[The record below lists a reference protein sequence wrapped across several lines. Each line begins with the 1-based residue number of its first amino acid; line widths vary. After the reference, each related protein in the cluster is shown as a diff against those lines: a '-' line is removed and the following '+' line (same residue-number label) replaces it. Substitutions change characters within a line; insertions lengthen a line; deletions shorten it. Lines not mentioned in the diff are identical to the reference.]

1 VVAHGALSAPIR
13 EVLRLSPIRLVV
25 FDCDGTLVDS
35 QAVIVACMR
44 QAFERQGREP
54 PEARAVQRV
63 VGLSLTTAVLQ
74 LMPVPDTQAA
84 ERLADGYRA
93 AFLDRRCRPDH
104 DEPLFPGTIELLQAL
119 EARGLLMGVATGK
132 AMRGLRHVLARHG
145 IERYFITLQTA
156 DLHPSKPHPAMLEA
170 AMRETGAAPE
180 ETMLVGDTT
189 FDVLM
194 AKAAGAVPVGVAW
207 GNHPEAEL
215 RAAGA
220 RHMLARFDQLL
231 DLLPA

>member
-1 VVAHGALSAPIR
+1 MR
-13 EVLRLSPIRLVV
+13 PIRLVV

-44 QAFERQGREP
+44 QAFEAHGLAP
-54 PEARAVQRV
+54 PLPQAVRRV
-63 VGLSLTTAVLQ
+63 VGLSLATAVLE
-74 LMPVPDTQAA
+74 LMPEPDPAMA

-93 AFLDRRCRPDH
+93 AFLAHRARPDH
-104 DEPLFPGTIELLQAL
+104 DEPLFPGARAALDALLAG
-119 EARGLLMGVATGK
+119 GLLMGVATGK

-145 IERYFITLQTA
+145 LEPYFVTLQTA

-194 AKAAGAVPVGVAW
+194 ARAAGAVPVGVAW

-220 RHMLARFDQLL
+220 CHMLSHFDQLPGL
-231 DLLPA
+231 VAG

>member
-1 VVAHGALSAPIR
+1 M
-13 EVLRLSPIRLVV
+13 SPIRLVV

-44 QAFERQGREP
+44 QAFERQGLEP
-54 PEARAVQRV
+54 PEAQAVRRV

-74 LMPVPDTQAA
+74 LMPEPDTETA
-84 ERLADGYRA
+84 ELLADGYRA
-93 AFLDRRCRPDH
+93 AFLDRRGRADH
-104 DEPLFPGTIELLQAL
+104 DEPLFPGAVGVLHSL
-119 EARGLLMGVATGK
+119 EARGLLLGIATGK

-145 IERYFITLQTA
+145 IESYFTTLQTA

-180 ETMLVGDTT
+180 EAMLVGDTT